1 MTGCV
6 APGIT
11 ELVTSVPTNQACERS
26 PAPGYNPGTKMTY
39 QTYGREPYLDMSQV
53 SDFEIELKG
62 SVIRTPLFH
71 NVLSHPAVVIW
82 ASLSPVVRA
91 ICDIMFET
99 AWAEGKSKLRPPLST
114 ALTKGLR
121 TDY

>member
-1 MTGCV
+1 
-6 APGIT
+6 
-11 ELVTSVPTNQACERS
+11 
-26 PAPGYNPGTKMTY
+26 MTY